1 MFGVMSKW
9 WIELSG
15 QVVESVLDGTR
26 AVLEVLSPAAGT
38 DQPAAAGPV
47 TRGVIELSA
56 RQRGLLESLVK
67 RPTAAQRLV
76 KRARI
81 ILGLAAGQSPNQVA
95 KALGIRR
102 QTVYKWRNRWRAAV
116 AHLDEAELPETP
128 DKRLAERL
136 EQVLLDGYRRGKPAI
151 FSPEQ
156 FVKIIALACEHPKAS
171 GRALSHWTSKT
182 LAAEVI
188 KRGMVKT
195 ICRATISRL
204 LKDAKIKPHRNRYWL
219 NACPADPAQFDE
231 QVRQICAIYRQ
242 AATLH
247 RQGIHVLCI
256 DEKTGI
262 QALEHKYPAKG
273 VKPGYVARIE
283 HEYQR
288 HGTLCLMAN
297 FDVATGTLLAPTIHP
312 TRTEADFLTH
322 LQNTVAT
329 DPDGHWILVM
339 DNLNTHQSASLV
351 NWVAQHSGI
360 DDDLGIKGK
369 SGILKSMASR
379 ASFLADPSHRIRFVY
394 TPKHTSWLNQVE
406 IWFSI
411 LSGRLL
417 KRSSFTSTEQ
427 LREELL
433 QFINYFNK
441 TMAKPFKWTY
451 AGKPLTV

>member
-1 MFGVMSKW
+1 MFGEISKW

-38 DQPAAAGPV
+38 AQAVATGPV
-47 TRGVIELSA
+47 TGGVIGLSA

-81 ILGLAAGQSPNQVA
+81 ILGLAAGRSPNQVA
-95 KALGIRR
+95 KALGIMR
-102 QTVYKWRNRWRAAV
+102 QTVYKWRDRWRAAA

-128 DKRLAERL
+128 DKRLAEL
-136 EQVLLDGYRRGKPAI
+136 VEQVLLDGYRRGKRAT

-156 FVKIIALACEHPKAS
+156 IVKIIALACEHPKAS
-171 GRALSHWTSKT
+171 GRSLSHWTSKS

-188 KRGMVKT
+188 KRGIAKT

-204 LKDAKIKPHRNRYWL
+204 LKDAKIKPHRSRYWL

-231 QVRQICAIYRQ
+231 QVRQVCAIYRQ
-242 AATLH
+242 AAALH
-247 RQGIHVLCI
+247 RQGIHVVCI
-256 DEKTGI
+256 DEKTGM

-283 HEYQR
+283 HEYRR

-297 FDVATGTLLAPTIHP
+297 FNVATGTILAPTIHP
-312 TRTEADFLTH
+312 TRTEVDFLAH

-351 NWVAQHSGI
+351 EWVAQHCGI
-360 DDDLGIKGK
+360 HDDLGVKEK
-369 SGILKSMASR
+369 SRDPQIHGHPRRLSR
-379 ASFLADPSHRIRFVY
+379 RSQPPDPLRLHPQTCLLA
-394 TPKHTSWLNQVE
+394 Q
-406 IWFSI
+406 
-411 LSGRLL
+411 SGRDL
-417 KRSSFTSTEQ
+417 
-427 LREELL
+427 
-433 QFINYFNK
+433 
-441 TMAKPFKWTY
+441 
-451 AGKPLTV
+451 V